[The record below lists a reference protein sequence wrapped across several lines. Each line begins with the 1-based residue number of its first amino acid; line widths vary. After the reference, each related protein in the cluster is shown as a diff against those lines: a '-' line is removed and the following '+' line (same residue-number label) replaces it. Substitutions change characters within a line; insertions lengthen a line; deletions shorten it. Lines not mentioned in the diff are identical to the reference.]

1 MPRPAAN
8 TTRTSCTALSEDGTP
23 CRFEKYAVSVDSF
36 WELLRAKKDPASCQI
51 VDEVRAR
58 CEALVSSLGAH
69 TCYGSMPDST
79 VTTILMTVLQD
90 QLPAPEQLMTV
101 DHDSLVR
108 ALVQAVAAQLLQLV
122 KPHTFLQQVHAG
134 VQLPQTYMDFYL
146 HKQEH
151 YNLKQLLAMLGADA
165 LPQLCSASAI
175 SQPES
180 SAVATAAALEHDQIL
195 VSRPPQQKWV
205 IFTCTTPD
213 LEMGYVLPA
222 GTFPNLLSVV
232 SRICNPLRLCLLTY
246 SCGLCWSVRSAM
258 QPLFHCVLEC
268 DKLHNGTSRRSS
280 NIQHVLCCVLL

>member
-1 MPRPAAN
+1 V
-8 TTRTSCTALSEDGTP
+8 SIDGIAR
-23 CRFEKYAVSVDSF
+23 RFEKYAVSVDSF
-36 WELLRAKKDPASCQI
+36 WDLLRAKKDPASCQI

-69 TCYGSMPDST
+69 TCYGGVPDST

-134 VQLPQTYMDFYL
+134 VQLPQTYTDFYL

-165 LPQLCSASAI
+165 LPQLCNASLT

-180 SAVATAAALEHDQIL
+180 SAAAVALEHDQIL
-195 VSRPPQQKWV
+195 LSRPPQQKWV

-222 GTFPNLLSVV
+222 GTFPKLPSIVLT
-232 SRICNPLRLCLLTY
+232 ICSPLRLCLVTY
-246 SCGLCWSVRSAM
+246 SCCLRWSVRSAM
-258 QPLFHCVLEC
+258 QPLFHCVLGC
-268 DKLHNGTSRRSS
+268 DKLHSGTSRRCSH
-280 NIQHVLCCVLL
+280 IRHAVCCCGKATCLQSL

>member
-8 TTRTSCTALSEDGTP
+8 TTHTSCSALSEYGMP

-69 TCYGSMPDST
+69 TCYRGVPDST

-90 QLPAPEQLMTV
+90 QLPAPEQLMTI
-101 DHDSLVR
+101 DHDNLVR

-134 VQLPQTYMDFYL
+134 VQLPQSYMDFFL

-151 YNLKQLLAMLGADA
+151 YNLKQLLAVLGADA
-165 LPQLCSASAI
+165 LPQLCNASPT

-180 SAVATAAALEHDQIL
+180 SAAAAALEYDQIL

-222 GTFPNLLSVV
+222 GTFPKLLSIVLTMC
-232 SRICNPLRLCLLTY
+232 SSLWLCLLTH
-246 SCGLCWSVRSAM
+246 SCALCWSV
-258 QPLFHCVLEC
+258 
-268 DKLHNGTSRRSS
+268 
-280 NIQHVLCCVLL
+280 